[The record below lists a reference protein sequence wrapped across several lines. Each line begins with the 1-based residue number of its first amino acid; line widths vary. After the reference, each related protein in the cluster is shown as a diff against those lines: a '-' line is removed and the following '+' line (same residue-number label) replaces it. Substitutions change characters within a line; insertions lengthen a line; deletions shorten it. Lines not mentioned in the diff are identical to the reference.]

1 MNLPSVLQP
10 VSIVTETQFRR
21 DQTGVTEEVKLVH
34 PSEAAILEQV
44 IQATGAR
51 VDAKLRR
58 AFRRLTAEGVVPSE
72 VGPSTLSSS
81 SSSDSK
87 ENIAGETTTAIP
99 EEVDD
104 VSVAKLKIIVIPIPQ
119 ATDTIEACPVE
130 VYLLYTNSF
139 PFFILILIET

>member
-1 MNLPSVLQP
+1 MVFPSVLQP

-21 DQTGVTEEVKLVH
+21 DQAGVTKDVELVH
-34 PSEAAILEQV
+34 PSEAAVLEQV

-58 AFRRLTAEGVVPSE
+58 AFRRLIAEGVEPAE
-72 VGPSTLSSS
+72 VAPSTLSSS

-87 ENIAGETTTAIP
+87 ENIAEGTTAAIP

-104 VSVAKLKIIVIPIPQ
+104 VLVAKPKIIVIPIPQ
-119 ATDTIEACPVE
+119 ATDTIEACPAE
-130 VYLLYTNSF
+130 VYLLCTSLFSF
-139 PFFILILIET
+139 VP

>member
-1 MNLPSVLQP
+1 MVFPSVLQP

-21 DQTGVTEEVKLVH
+21 DQAGVTEDVELVH
-34 PSEAAILEQV
+34 PSEAAVLEQV

-58 AFRRLTAEGVVPSE
+58 AFRRLTAEGVEPSE
-72 VGPSTLSSS
+72 VAPSTLSSS

-87 ENIAGETTTAIP
+87 ENIAEETTAANP

-104 VSVAKLKIIVIPIPQ
+104 VLVFKSKIIVIPIPQ
-119 ATDTIEACPVE
+119 ATDTIEACPAE
-130 VYLLYTNSF
+130 VYLICTRLF
-139 PFFILILIET
+139 LFLP